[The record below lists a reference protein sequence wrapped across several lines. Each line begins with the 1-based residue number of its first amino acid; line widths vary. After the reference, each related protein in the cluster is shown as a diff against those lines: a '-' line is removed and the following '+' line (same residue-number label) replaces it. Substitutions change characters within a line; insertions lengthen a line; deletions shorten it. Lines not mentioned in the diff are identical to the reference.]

1 MIQDEHTITIEPQK
15 RQNIHSLPP
24 KSKKK
29 KDQIIRLVAKDPGNG
44 TRLADGAMELKFR
57 LLT

>member
-1 MIQDEHTITIEPQK
+1 MIQAEHTIAIEPQK
-15 RQNIHSLPP
+15 RQNIHPLLP

-29 KDQIIRLVAKDPGNG
+29 KDQIIRLVTKDPGNG

-57 LLT
+57 FLT